1 MSVGTNIFKTNID
14 NNYIGLNTYIDLSN
28 NIHKNIIDISGNIG
42 TSTGFFGDISNS
54 IIMSHRD
61 YANDTQYL
69 IKQSSSGEISINSKS
84 LTETIDICF
93 DNVPQCKF
101 NNDGDMTINGTI
113 YTYSDIRI
121 KENIKVIE
129 DALEKVKGLQGIKY
143 NLINED
149 ETKNK
154 KHIILRNIKR
164 IKESYVV
171 YEKNYEKKINFIRS
185 WFLKNNIVL
194 LAQDVEKVIPE
205 AIETDGDIKTV
216 AYGNLVGLLIQ
227 AIKELDNKYKYML
240 LNKPINNK

>member
-1 MSVGTNIFKTNID
+1 
-14 NNYIGLNTYIDLSN
+14 
-28 NIHKNIIDISGNIG
+28 
-42 TSTGFFGDISNS
+42 
-54 IIMSHRD
+54 
-61 YANDTQYL
+61 
-69 IKQSSSGEISINSKS
+69 
-84 LTETIDICF
+84 
-93 DNVPQCKF
+93 
-101 NNDGDMTINGTI
+101 MTINGTI

-154 KHIILRNIKR
+154 KHIG
-164 IKESYVV
+164 
-171 YEKNYEKKINFIRS
+171 
-185 WFLKNNIVL
+185 L
-194 LAQDVEKVIPE
+194 LAQDVEKVVPE

-240 LNKPINNK
+240 LNKPINKK